1 MTYLTKNL
9 VFFSNLDG
17 MQAIC
22 AEKMS
27 VKKLPQSRQLPF
39 AVTTPSVKKGFL
51 KSPQT
56 FQKPKI

>member
-9 VFFSNLDG
+9 AFFSNLDG

-22 AEKMS
+22 AENMC

-39 AVTTPSVKKGFL
+39 AVTTPLVKKGF
-51 KSPQT
+51 
-56 FQKPKI
+56 